1 MDIRIDK
8 LISVIVPVYNVK
20 EYLEECLDSICRQT
34 YGNLEIIVI
43 DDGSTDGSG
52 SLCDSYQ
59 QKDGRIKVI
68 HQSNEGLAQ
77 ARNQGI
83 LHAGGEYLTFVD
95 SDDYIH
101 IQMIENMY
109 NAMKEYGADLVL
121 CSHEKVGC
129 DRKADITRRNGSID
143 GCSEELQGRDCVK
156 LFYSERCVDM
166 VVAWNKLYRTVYFKD
181 VLFPAGK
188 IHEDEFTTY
197 KILYPLEK
205 CIYLKQSLYFYRQR
219 EGSITRKTYELKTLD
234 KIEALRERVCYFKE
248 LGDGE
253 LYSLSLRRFMTSM
266 AENIVQLDRWRPDE
280 KSIALKLR
288 KDFLETYKQELFGFH
303 LRFAEKLKFTL
314 FLINAQLYYRLKE
327 ISRGT
332 DDS

>member
-59 QKDGRIKVI
+59 RKDERIKVI

-121 CSHEKVGC
+121 CSHEKVRC

-143 GCSEELQGRDCVK
+143 GCTEELQGRDCVK
-156 LFYSERCVDM
+156 LFYSEQCVDM

-234 KIEALRERVCYFKE
+234 KIEALRERVCYFKT

-303 LRFAEKLKFTL
+303 LRCAEKLKFTL